1 MIELFYIK
9 PTVFNPQKIISGVT
23 GKNLDLFPPKGLS
36 FSNADIFSDKEI
48 EYNKQ
53 HFAEILGIS
62 PDKMKYQQQ
71 THSDVIREI
80 TSSSDYAASD
90 GMYTAEKGVVLNIK
104 IADCTAILLYD
115 HAKEVV
121 MGLHSGWRG
130 THKNIAAKGISI
142 MASKFQSSPDDIS
155 AYLSPA
161 ACGKCYEVG
170 REFADYFPRSVSPL
184 KNGKFLFDNRAEIR
198 LQLIDA
204 GLRPENIEIAPECSI
219 EDSRLHSYRRDG
231 NVSGRMSAFIGMR
244 PD

>member
-121 MGLHSGWRG
+121 MGLHSGCAELIKILRQKVFRLW
-130 THKNIAAKGISI
+130 H
-142 MASKFQSSPDDIS
+142 
-155 AYLSPA
+155 
-161 ACGKCYEVG
+161 
-170 REFADYFPRSVSPL
+170 RSFSLHPMIFRL
-184 KNGKFLFDNRAEIR
+184 IFL
-198 LQLIDA
+198 
-204 GLRPENIEIAPECSI
+204 
-219 EDSRLHSYRRDG
+219 RLHVENAMKSAGNLLIIFRGRFRR
-231 NVSGRMSAFIGMR
+231 
-244 PD
+244 